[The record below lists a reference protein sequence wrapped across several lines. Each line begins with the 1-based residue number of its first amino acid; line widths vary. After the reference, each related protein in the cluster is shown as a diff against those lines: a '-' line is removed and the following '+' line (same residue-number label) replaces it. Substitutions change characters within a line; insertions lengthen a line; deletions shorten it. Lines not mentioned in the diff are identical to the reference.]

1 MIKSYMEFIDIL
13 FPLNLGPLTYR
24 CPEEFSGVVMPGM
37 IVSAPIKNKLVK
49 GIVLGKAFK
58 IPSGEIK
65 DIHKVYG
72 EAPILSSCMVNL
84 LKWMSGYYLTEQGIV
99 LKNMLPREAFTK
111 VKQRKKRVRGPA
123 CRPSGRDKEGSE
135 GGWRDYQLHIIN
147 INDKTVASF
156 IDSITQ
162 NIYRTFL
169 LHAPSSTYEYLFLIE
184 MLTKTKNA
192 ILLIPEL
199 SLVNNFY
206 PNLSERFRERVCL
219 LHSGLSRGKRSESIE
234 RILSGD
240 SDIVLGTRSAVFAPL
255 KKVNFIAVL
264 HEHSSSY
271 KQEDGPRYHGRD
283 IAVMRGY
290 IEKATVLLSSICP
303 SLESIYNCRKG
314 KYTLIKPEG
323 DFEKPKV
330 RIIDMKHEKLLKPP
344 LSKKVI
350 DASMRYIKNNKKV
363 MFVINRRGYSTLVQC
378 TECNYIEECP
388 SCRVPLVFHKQVML
402 LKCHYCGH
410 MCKVPE
416 SCRRCRSYNI
426 EFLGAGTQK
435 IQEDIEKL
443 LGIKTLRLD
452 SDISRKKSEIEE
464 LIGATYRD
472 DVKII
477 IGTKLMT
484 RRVVV
489 NGGFSMAAILNTD
502 LFLNQPD
509 FRSTEKTYQEISFI
523 TEKIAPT
530 GEIFIQTRMPQ
541 NYLFKSLKNYDYATF
556 FREELIRRK
565 SIRYPPYSRLLLIRF
580 ISKNDLSKKL
590 SEVVEKKG
598 KDVEIL
604 GPSISKNSKG
614 EYEFKLLL
622 KSSVRGALHA
632 VTKTIMEVFKD
643 SKDIKIKVDVDPMSI

>member
-1 MIKSYMEFIDIL
+1 MIKSSMEFIDIL

-24 CPEEFSGVVMPGM
+24 CPGKFSGVVGPGM

-49 GIVLGKAFK
+49 GIVIGKAFK

-84 LKWMSGYYLTEQGIV
+84 LKWMSGYYLAEQGIV
-99 LKNMLPREAFTK
+99 LKNMIPREAFTK
-111 VKQRKKRVRGPA
+111 VKQRKKRVRG
-123 CRPSGRDKEGSE
+123 DKEGSE
-135 GGWRDYQLHIIN
+135 GGCRDYRLHIIN
-147 INDKTVASF
+147 INDKAISSF
-156 IDSITQ
+156 VDSISQ

-169 LHAPSSTYEYLFLIE
+169 LHAPSSTYEYSFLIE

-199 SLVNNFY
+199 SLINNFY
-206 PNLSERFRERVCL
+206 PILSERFGERVCL
-219 LHSGLSRGKRSESIE
+219 LHSGISRGKRSESIE
-234 RILSGD
+234 RILSGN

-290 IEKATVLLSSICP
+290 LEKATVLLSSICP

-388 SCRVPLVFHKQVML
+388 SCKVPLVFHKQEML

-565 SIRYPPYSRLLLIRF
+565 SISYPPYSRLLLIRF

-590 SEVVEKKG
+590 SEVVEKKE
-598 KDVEIL
+598 KDVDIL
-604 GPSISKNSKG
+604 GPSISKSPKG
-614 EYEFKLLL
+614 KYEFKVLL
-622 KSSVRGALHA
+622 KSSVRGVLHTVA
-632 VTKTIMEVFKD
+632 RKIIEVFKD
-643 SKDIKIKVDVDPMSI
+643 SKDVKIKVDVDPMSI